1 MLTPS
6 KWLCT
11 WPLIFSGGSTPS
23 RSRIVGTRS
32 TAWWYCSRIWPGG
45 GLVARP
51 ADDARVGRAA
61 VELVA
66 LPHLERRVEGHRP
79 TVRVVVVGRR
89 PAQLVEHREAR
100 LEVVGDAVEQ
110 PVLVDGS
117 VRAALAARAVVRHQD
132 DERVLALAGL
142 LEVVEQPA
150 DLVIGVRQ
158 EAGVDLRHSGE
169 QPLLVVRERVPGLR
183 VLERRE
189 RLAIGPLP
197 RLRRADRVERAAARC
212 PPGRGPS
219 PSGGRGSVRASPR
232 SPCRT
237 GP

>member
-6 KWLCT
+6 KWLWT
-11 WPLIFSGGSTPS
+11 WPLIFSGGSHAEQVEDRRDEVHRVVVLLPDL
-23 RSRIVGTRS
+23 
-32 TAWWYCSRIWPGG
+32 PGR

-79 TVRVVVVGRR
+79 AVRVVVVGRR
-89 PAQLVEHREAR
+89 PAQLVEHPARAR
-100 LEVVGDAVEQ
+100 LKVVGIAVEQ
-110 PVLVDGS
+110 QVLVDRS
-117 VRAALAARAVVRHQD
+117 VRAALAGRAVVRHED
-132 DERVLALAGL
+132 DERVLALARL

-158 EAGVDLRHSGE
+158 EARVDLGHAGE
-169 QPLLVVRERVPGLR
+169 EPLLVVRERVPGLR

-189 RLAIGPLP
+189 RLA
-197 RLRRADRVERAAARC
+197 R
-212 PPGRGPS
+212 RGPVRVCAV
-219 PSGGRGSVRASPR
+219 PIGLSGGSSVSAGTRPIAFWRARVWSR
-232 SPCRT
+232 IAS
-237 GP
+237 